1 MFNAEVDSDII
12 PDDDNTY
19 NLGSINKKWGNV
31 HATTFNG
38 AFQGTADI
46 AKKLETPREIS
57 FSQDVV
63 AVAKTF
69 DGTQNV
75 GFALTLQDIVTGSTV
90 GSTSQVGVVT
100 FDNKGRITAA
110 SNVDINFNDANVA
123 TADSLTD
130 SRNIA
135 ATGDIAWNV
144 DFKGHEDVTA
154 AATLA
159 SIITQGTV
167 GSSTQVGVVTFD
179 TKGRITA
186 ASNVD
191 INFAG
196 ATVGN
201 ANYADNAGLATD
213 IKINGTNQLLYQQS
227 NNNTNVLPTGNQIN
241 YFSQMDLHRHHLGL
255 IQQV

>member
-1 MFNAEVDSDII
+1 MQHFSM
-12 PDDDNTY
+12 
-19 NLGSINKKWGNV
+19 V
-31 HATTFNG
+31 HFRE
-38 AFQGTADI
+38 QADV
-46 AKKLETPREIS
+46 AKKLETPRIFTLGEGNTDDI
-57 FSQDVV
+57 V
-63 AVAKTF
+63 AVGKTF

-75 GFALTLQDIVTGSTV
+75 GIALTLKDIVTQGTV
-90 GSTSQVGVVT
+90 GSTTQVGVVT

-123 TADSLTD
+123 TADSLSN

-154 AATLA
+154 GATLA

-167 GSSTQVGVVTFD
+167 GSATQVGVVTFD
-179 TKGRITA
+179 TKGRITQ

-191 INFAG
+191 IDFGN
-196 ATVGN
+196 ATVSK

-227 NNNTNVLPTGNQIN
+227 NNNTNVLPVGNPNQLLQSNGSSSAPSWVNPTGLVVSYADNGGIATN
-241 YFSQMDLHRHHLGL
+241 LKGE
-255 IQQV
+255 